1 MERGNLTN
9 GHNYR
14 ASSKLF
20 VCFRS
25 DEHRFFF
32 FFFSTNLISRE
43 SYYGFQLANDERE
56 TELMIFGNCK
66 GQMKGG
72 GFY

>member
-1 MERGNLTN
+1 MST
-9 GHNYR
+9 
-14 ASSKLF
+14 
-20 VCFRS
+20 
-25 DEHRFFF
+25 DFF